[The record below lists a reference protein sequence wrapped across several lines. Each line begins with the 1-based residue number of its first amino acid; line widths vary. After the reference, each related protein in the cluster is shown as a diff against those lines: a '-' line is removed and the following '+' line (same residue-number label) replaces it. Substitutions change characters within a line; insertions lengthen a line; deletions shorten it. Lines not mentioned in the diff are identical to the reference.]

1 MTHKGLFISP
11 KPHVLSF
18 KLVSVGFI
26 PHPSPLLQF
35 AMPRPT
41 SSDSS
46 SHSQSDGSQN
56 DGIFNPDSL
65 MDICRDVRFQDF
77 QQSTRRTFTQVE
89 LRQDPPFQ
97 TSSADEWTQ
106 YFMSEGD
113 WVANQKYYTE
123 QWAVWKAPARFEIN
137 SFARAD
143 ECLLASTYT
152 DDLPFSPLLA
162 ESSYLIKS
170 LILAQEYEVTLN
182 YRLNCLDEL
191 SYFESLCPTTSQA
204 LPNDFRYLAPR
215 LQRIGHHSLRQLGHF
230 RRRVTNFLDQ
240 HYGFLKTDD
249 PRADVERVQARLE
262 AAGAPSVLS
271 GLRIRFLR
279 TMYPAKHDLPYL
291 WSNPQLLVNEFKIQ
305 GLSLDN
311 VRIQPSIWWDEARR
325 LADWDPLQRPR
336 LDLPLCQ

>member
-1 MTHKGLFISP
+1 M
-11 KPHVLSF
+11 
-18 KLVSVGFI
+18 
-26 PHPSPLLQF
+26 
-35 AMPRPT
+35 
-41 SSDSS
+41 
-46 SHSQSDGSQN
+46 
-56 DGIFNPDSL
+56 
-65 MDICRDVRFQDF
+65 
-77 QQSTRRTFTQVE
+77 
-89 LRQDPPFQ
+89 
-97 TSSADEWTQ
+97 
-106 YFMSEGD
+106 
-113 WVANQKYYTE
+113 ANQRYYTE
-123 QWAVWKAPARFEIN
+123 QWAVWKDSARFEIN

-191 SYFESLCPTTSQA
+191 SYFDSLCPTTSQT

-215 LQRIGHHSLRQLGHF
+215 LQQIGHHSLRQLGHF
-230 RRRVTNFLDQ
+230 RRQVTNFLDK

-271 GLRIRFLR
+271 VLRIRFLR
-279 TMYPAKHDLPYL
+279 MMYPPKHDLPYL

-305 GLSLDN
+305 GLTLDH
-311 VRIQPSIWWDEARR
+311 VRIQPSMWWDEARR
-325 LADWDPLQRPR
+325 LADWAPLQRQI
-336 LDLPLCQ
+336 LGLPLR